1 MLFFPYWEEIEMTT
15 LATITYKNQL
25 TIPKKIIEALGLGK
39 IRRVLIS
46 VRGKQIA
53 IKPLESKV
61 DELAGSLSYLSS
73 TKKPADLKKIRKKT
87 QELVAAEIAKEGI

>member
-1 MLFFPYWEEIEMTT
+1 MIT

-25 TIPKKIIEALGLGK
+25 TIPKEIIKALGLGR

-61 DELAGSLSYLSS
+61 NELAGSLSHLSS
-73 TKKPADLKKIRKKT
+73 AKKPTDLRKVRKKT